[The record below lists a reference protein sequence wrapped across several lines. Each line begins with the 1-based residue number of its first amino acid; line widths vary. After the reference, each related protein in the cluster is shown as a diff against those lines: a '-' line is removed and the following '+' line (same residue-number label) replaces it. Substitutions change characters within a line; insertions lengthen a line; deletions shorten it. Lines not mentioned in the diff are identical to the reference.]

1 MSLKID
7 VNTVARVLLTDG
19 SWYEVLPGSLT
30 MDTFQWT
37 DQEGVTLAS
46 VNLEALPP
54 MGIRFKTRGIH
65 GWISCPLTTIKA
77 VHYEPI
83 ELEDPLAVEM
93 PAVLAD
99 ELDRP
104 PR

>member
-19 SWYEVLPGSLT
+19 SWYEVIPGSLT

-37 DQEGVTLAS
+37 DQEGITIAS
-46 VNLEALPP
+46 VDLEALPP
-54 MGIRFKTRGIH
+54 MGIRFKTRGIT
-65 GWISCPLTTIKA
+65 GWISCPLSSVQA

-83 ELEDPLAVEM
+83 ELGDPLAVEM

-99 ELDRP
+99 ELDQP

>member
-54 MGIRFKTRGIH
+54 MGIRFKTRGIY